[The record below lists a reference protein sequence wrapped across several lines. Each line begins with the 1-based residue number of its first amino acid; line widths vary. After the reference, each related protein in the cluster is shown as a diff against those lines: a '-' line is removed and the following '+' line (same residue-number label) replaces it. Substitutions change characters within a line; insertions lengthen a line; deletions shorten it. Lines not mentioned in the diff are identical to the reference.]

1 MTDAATHPAAA
12 GDGRAG
18 LAEHGRAM
26 FDWSDLPF
34 FLELARQGRL
44 GPTARRLRV
53 DHTTVSRRV
62 AELERSLDQKLFDR
76 TADGF
81 ALTEVGARLL
91 PLAEAMEQQALAIA
105 AGKPGGGAPTGRVR
119 VASMEGIASQ
129 YLARHLSA
137 LTARHPELLVE
148 LVTSPALINLTKREA
163 DVSLSFVPPR
173 GPRLQVRRVG
183 SFALFLYAAPAYLAA
198 HGTPAEPE
206 ELASHEFVD
215 YVEDLVQIP
224 EVHWLLDVVSAPRVC
239 FRSSSMYA
247 QATAAAAG
255 AGLVLLPSFAGE
267 MDPRLVPV
275 LKPAVRTERPI
286 YLGVHEDLAWV
297 PRVRA
302 VVRALE
308 ERVAADRDFLM
319 QGI

>member
-1 MTDAATHPAAA
+1 MDLSALPRAS
-12 GDGRAG
+12 DGRAG
-18 LAEHGRAM
+18 LAEHGRPM
-26 FDWSDLPF
+26 FDWNDLPF

-76 TADGF
+76 TAEGF
-81 ALTEVGARLL
+81 ALTEAGARLL
-91 PLAEAMEQQALAIA
+91 PLAEAMEQQARIISD
-105 AGKPGGGAPTGRVR
+105 GKPGYASTGRVR
-119 VASMEGIASQ
+119 VATMEGIASQ
-129 YLARHLSA
+129 YLARHLPDLA
-137 LTARHPELLVE
+137 KRYPELLVE

-163 DVSLSFVPPR
+163 DVSLSFVLPR
-173 GPRLQVRRVG
+173 GPKLQVRRIG
-183 SFALFLYAAPAYLAA
+183 SFALFLYAAPAYLALR
-198 HGTPAEPE
+198 GTPAGIEDLP
-206 ELASHEFVD
+206 AHGFVD

-247 QATAAAAG
+247 QATAAASG

-297 PRVRA
+297 PRVRT
-302 VVRALE
+302 VVSALE
-308 ERVAADRDFLM
+308 KWVTDDRDFLM
-319 QGI
+319 QGT

>member
-1 MTDAATHPAAA
+1 MDLGALPRV

-18 LAEHGRAM
+18 LAEHGRPM
-26 FDWSDLPF
+26 FDWNDLPF

-76 TADGF
+76 TAEGF
-81 ALTEVGARLL
+81 ALTEAGARLL
-91 PLAEAMEQQALAIA
+91 PLAEAMEQQARIISD
-105 AGKPGGGAPTGRVR
+105 GKPGSTGRVR
-119 VASMEGIASQ
+119 VATMEGIASQ
-129 YLARHLSA
+129 YLARYFPDLA
-137 LTARHPELLVE
+137 KRYPELLVE

-173 GPRLQVRRVG
+173 GPKLQVRRIG
-183 SFALFLYAAPAYLAA
+183 SFALFLYAAPAYLAL
-198 HGTPAEPE
+198 HGTPAGLEDLP
-206 ELASHEFVD
+206 AHGFVD

-247 QATAAAAG
+247 QATAAASG

-275 LKPAVRTERPI
+275 LKPGVRTERPI

-297 PRVRA
+297 PRVRT
-302 VVRALE
+302 VVSALE
-308 ERVAADRDFLM
+308 KWVTDDRDFLM
-319 QGI
+319 QGT

>member
-1 MTDAATHPAAA
+1 
-12 GDGRAG
+12 
-18 LAEHGRAM
+18 M
-26 FDWSDLPF
+26 FAWNDVPF

-44 GPTARRLRV
+44 GPTARRLSV

-62 AELERSLDQKLFDR
+62 AELEKSLDQKLFER

-81 ALTEVGARLL
+81 VLTEAGARLQ
-91 PLAEAMEQQALAIA
+91 PLAEAMEQQALVIA
-105 AGKPGGGAPTGRVR
+105 AGNSPTVAGRVR

-129 YLARHLSA
+129 YIAWHLPA
-137 LTARHPELLVE
+137 ITASHPELLVE
-148 LVTSPALINLTKREA
+148 LVTSPYLINLTKREA
-163 DVSLSFVPPR
+163 DVSLSFTPPR
-173 GPRLQVRRVG
+173 GPRLQIRQIG

-198 HGTPAEPE
+198 HGTPAAPE
-206 ELASHEFVD
+206 DLAGHGFID

-224 EVHWLLDVVSAPRVC
+224 EVHWLLDVVSSPRVC
-239 FRSSSMYA
+239 FRSSSLYA

-275 LKPAVRTERPI
+275 LKPSVRAERPI
-286 YLGVHEDLAWV
+286 YLGVHEDLAWL

-308 ERVAADRDFLM
+308 KQVAADRDFLM
-319 QGI
+319 QGV